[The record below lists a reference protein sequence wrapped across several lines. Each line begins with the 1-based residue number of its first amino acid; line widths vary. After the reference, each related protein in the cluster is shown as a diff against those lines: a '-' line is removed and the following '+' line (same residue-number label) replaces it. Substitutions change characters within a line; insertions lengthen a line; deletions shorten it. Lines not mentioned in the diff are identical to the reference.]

1 MMGRFIVW
9 FLIGIAAT
17 FVVVAANSDANTAVF
32 VFLCPLG
39 AVIWVPVGV
48 AFGLIGML
56 LGAIFGSGKPKDRP
70 LSDHA
75 KIELR
80 NRIAKAQAAST
91 KNAALK
97 DYLGIGT
104 DRGLSPE
111 YMITVL
117 TRNGWKE
124 AEIRKTLEELAST

>member
-17 FVVVAANSDANTAVF
+17 FVVITAKEGADSAVF

-56 LGAIFGSGKPKDRP
+56 LGAIFGSGTPKDRS

-75 KIELR
+75 KSGLR
-80 NRIAKAQAAST
+80 NQIAKAQAAST
-91 KNAALK
+91 KDASLK
-97 DYLGIGT
+97 SYLGIGT

-111 YMITVL
+111 YMITAL
-117 TRNGWKE
+117 IRNGWDE
-124 AEIRKTLEELAST
+124 AEVRHALQEIAPA